1 MKMRTFTASDAK
13 NNFGVFT
20 DTALVEPVGITRR
33 GRVVLEIMTP
43 TAREAMIQERIKG
56 IVFEQFVGD
65 AVEADK
71 HYQATGLH
79 TTLAEM
85 RVWAKS
91 LKTNPNAPAPVC
103 HK

>member
-1 MKMRTFTASDAK
+1 MKTFSASDAK
-13 NNFGVFT
+13 NNFGAFT
-20 DTALVEPVGITRR
+20 DTAMAEPVGITRR

-43 TAREAMIQERIKG
+43 TAREAMIQERIRS
-56 IVFEQFVGD
+56 IVFEQFAED

-85 RVWAKS
+85 KSWAKS
-91 LKTNPNAPAPVC
+91 LKDNPDTTAPAC

>member
-1 MKMRTFTASDAK
+1 MRTFTASDAK

-43 TAREAMIQERIKG
+43 QAKEAMIQERIKELVWG
-56 IVFEQFVGD
+56 QFLQD

-71 HYQATGLH
+71 HYQETGLH
-79 TTLAEM
+79 TTFDEM
-85 RVWAKS
+85 EAWANS
-91 LKTNPNAPAPVC
+91 LGTSNPLQKPKC
-103 HK
+103 HI

>member
-13 NNFGVFT
+13 NNFGIFT

-43 TAREAMIQERIKG
+43 TAREAMIQERIRG

-65 AVEADK
+65 AIEADK

-85 RVWAKS
+85 RTWAKS
-91 LKTNPNAPAPVC
+91 LKNNPNAPAPVC